1 MKVSSF
7 IPIAGILALSYNKA
21 IDFIFEVENPEKWSL
36 SMPTGDLEIFARVV
50 TAGNMSAA
58 GREMGLSP
66 AVVSKRISHLEK
78 RLGARL
84 FQRTTRQLTLTESG
98 QGFYDR
104 VVNILAGIEEAEAY
118 VTRRNTTPRG
128 TLKITIPT
136 AFGRMHVAPYMGK
149 FLETYPDIT
158 LDLNLSD
165 NFIDIVGKG
174 YDAAIRIAELEDS
187 SLVARKLAPNHRVI
201 CAAPSYLSKFG
212 QPESLS
218 DLAKHNC
225 LTAAAQEVWK
235 LQGPEGPASIRVHG
249 NIRTNSTEVVRE
261 SVIAGV
267 GIALRSTWDVGSEL
281 KDKSLKIILP
291 EYQESQRVAVFAVY
305 PCRQFIP
312 AKLRVFIEYLG
323 GLYGPEPYWD
333 KGLALPNVS

>member
-1 MKVSSF
+1 M
-7 IPIAGILALSYNKA
+7 ATA
-21 IDFIFEVENPEKWSL
+21 
-36 SMPTGDLEIFARVV
+36 DLEIFARVV

-66 AVVSKRISHLEK
+66 AVVSKRISHLEE

-118 VTRRNTTPRG
+118 VTRRNAIPRG
-128 TLKITIPT
+128 TLKATVPT
-136 AFGRMHVAPYMGK
+136 AFGRMHIAPYMGG
-149 FLETYPDIT
+149 FLEQYPDMR
-158 LDLNLSD
+158 LDLELSD
-165 NFIDIVGKG
+165 NFVDIVGEG
-174 YDAAIRIAELEDS
+174 FDVAIRIAELEDS

-201 CAAPSYLSKFG
+201 CAAPSYLERIG
-212 QPESLS
+212 EPATLA

-225 LTAAAQEVWK
+225 LTAAAQEVWR
-235 LQGPEGPASIRVHG
+235 LQGPDGPVSIRVNG

-261 SVIAGV
+261 SVIAGLGV
-267 GIALRSTWDVGSEL
+267 ALRSTWDIGPEL
-281 KDKSLKIILP
+281 KSGKLKIILP
-291 EYQESQRVAVFAVY
+291 EIHESPRVAVYAVY

-312 AKLRVFIEYLG
+312 AKLRVFIDYLG

-333 KGLALPNVS
+333 KGLTLPHVN